1 MGSTVFSS
9 GCLHTLEGACLTGLK
24 GIQTSALSPVIVV
37 VPGNLLALHLRRRLA
52 QEGPGHANI
61 HFMTLMDFAR
71 DLCSGWLLR
80 EGLEE
85 APPVLEELLLEQVV
99 SSVVPDDGYFAV
111 AKGRQV
117 LEAALLSALTDL
129 KEACITPDEFQAWAP
144 SPSIASHGPAK
155 YRELAKIY
163 SEYTER
169 VGNLGFTDRN
179 DILTKATDA
188 IPSATPTPIF
198 VYGFYD
204 FNPLQRKL
212 LQSLIQTRDVL
223 VFFPWRRG
231 TAFDYAL
238 PSLTWLQRLG
248 CEHVP
253 LETEG
258 TTGVRRIA
266 LTLFDPLET
275 DTHRDVESSLAI
287 ISAPGEPREV
297 REIAR
302 EIIGWIEKYE
312 LKFSEIGIFLRT
324 PEPYGPL
331 LAETFSRLGIPYF
344 LQGGTPLWKSRAGQS
359 LRILFKLLAEDF
371 SRATVMEFITY
382 APVAFDLLLGREA
395 AHANPALW
403 DLFSIEA
410 GIVGGVD
417 EWQVRLKRLEHH
429 RQWEEKERERLG
441 DDGRIAPPVACLE
454 SFLTF
459 LSLFFEALRQ
469 VPSRGRWTDFARSFS
484 SLIRQLL
491 LSSPDTQRVAEELER
506 LSKLDLLG
514 VEVTLDRFARA
525 AEVALTSARES
536 GDGFGKGGVFI
547 GDIMSARGLTFRA
560 VVVPGM
566 VEKFFPRSWRQDPI
580 LLDHERQYLSEG
592 LNKELGQKNRQ
603 YDEEKLLFT
612 LTLMAAKERVLLT
625 FPSVEPLTGRE
636 RVPSFFLLRVM
647 EAATGQLANF
657 TDFEAW
663 KLMRRIPLSR
673 LFPAEPRASL
683 DLLEYDLVQAER
695 LLKGEKDAPL
705 AYLAPIS
712 PFFER
717 ALKAEQQR
725 WGETRFTEFD
735 GLLEGRA
742 ARVALMRSYGG
753 KDRLFSP
760 TRLETYAR
768 CPYRFFIEAVLRL
781 SSLDEPDAFA
791 GLSPMDRG
799 YLVHRILFLF
809 LDRLKGEN
817 RLPVKNQ
824 DLIHL
829 GSILNEVADQVFR
842 EFEEEKATGFPLLW
856 QLKKTH
862 IMEDL
867 KGWLEREWAENGAF
881 VPSHFEMPFS
891 CALPLDSKEELNL
904 RGRIDR
910 IDIAP
915 ETALAK
921 VIDYKTGKP
930 VRLEDGEFKG
940 GEALQLPI
948 YLYAASRLFKD
959 IEAIE
964 ADYYY
969 VTQAG
974 NYRKMGF
981 TRANWE
987 EKFLQLKNIV
997 ADLVAGIRTG
1007 VFIPHPSSCGRCPY
1021 PWICTPAADVLYER
1035 KREDPRIAFFER
1047 LKEIP

>member
-1 MGSTVFSS
+1 M
-9 GCLHTLEGACLTGLK
+9 EDACLTGLRRV
-24 GIQTSALSPVIVV
+24 QTGPLSPVLVV
-37 VPGNLLALHLRRRLA
+37 VPGNLVALHLRRRLA
-52 QEGPGHANI
+52 QDGPGHANI
-61 HFMTLMDFAR
+61 RFMTLVDFAR

-85 APPVLEELLLEQVV
+85 APPALEELLLEQVV
-99 SSVVPDDGYFAV
+99 ASVVPEDGYFA
-111 AKGRQV
+111 AARGQQV
-117 LEAALLSALTDL
+117 LKSALLSAMTDL
-129 KEACITPDEFQAWAP
+129 KEACITPDEFQAWAH
-144 SPSIASHGPAK
+144 SPSIASQGTTK
-155 YRELAKIY
+155 YRELGKIY
-163 SEYTER
+163 SEYSKR
-169 VGNLGFTDRN
+169 FGNFGFADRN

-188 IPSATPTPIF
+188 IPTTTSTPLF

-212 LQSLIQTRDVL
+212 LESLIKTRDVL
-223 VFFPWRRG
+223 VFFPWRKG

-238 PSLTWLQRLG
+238 ASLTWLQRLG
-248 CEHVP
+248 CDHVP
-253 LETEG
+253 LETRG
-258 TTGVRRIA
+258 KNDVDQIA
-266 LTLFDPLET
+266 LSLFDPLERP
-275 DTHRDVESSLAI
+275 THQDVESSVAI

-302 EIIGWIEKYE
+302 EIIGWIEKHG
-312 LKFSEIGIFLRT
+312 LKFSEIAILLRGR
-324 PEPYGPL
+324 EPYASL
-331 LAETFSRLGIPYF
+331 VAETFSRLGIPYY
-344 LQGGTPLWKSRAGQS
+344 LQGGSPLWKSRAGQS
-359 LRILFKLLAEDF
+359 LRILFKVLAENF
-371 SRATVMEFITY
+371 SRAAVMEFITY
-382 APVAFDLLLGREA
+382 APVAFDPLLGREV

-417 EWQVRLKRLEHH
+417 EWHARLKRLQHH

-441 DDGRIAPPVACLE
+441 DNGRIAPSLACIE
-454 SFLTF
+454 SLLTF
-459 LSLFFEALRQ
+459 LSLFFEALKQ
-469 VPSRGRWTDFARSFS
+469 VPSRGRWTYFAQSFS
-484 SLIRQLL
+484 SLIRRLL
-491 LSSPDTQRVAEELER
+491 LSSPGTERVAEELER

-525 AEVALTSARES
+525 AEVALTNARES
-536 GDGFGKGGVFI
+536 GNGFGKGGVFI

-603 YDEEKLLFT
+603 YDEERLLFT
-612 LTLMAAKERVLLT
+612 LTLMAAKERVLFT
-625 FPSVEPLTGRE
+625 FPRLEPLTGRE

-647 EAATGQLANF
+647 EAATGQLASF
-657 TDFEAW
+657 AAFEAW
-663 KLMRRIPLSR
+663 KLLRRVPLSR
-673 LFPAEPRASL
+673 LFPAEPHTPL
-683 DLLEYDLVQAER
+683 DILEYDLFQAER
-695 LLKGEKDAPL
+695 LLTGEKDAPL

-717 ALKAEQQR
+717 ALKAEQER
-725 WGETRFTEFD
+725 WGERRFTAFD
-735 GLLEGRA
+735 GVLGGRA
-742 ARVALMRSYGG
+742 ARVALGRLYEG
-753 KDRLFSP
+753 KDKSFSP

-781 SSLDEPDAFA
+781 SPLDEPDPFV

-809 LDRLKGEN
+809 LDRLKGED

-824 DLIHL
+824 ELIHL
-829 GSILNEVADQVFR
+829 EPILNEVADKVFR
-842 EFEEEKATGFPLLW
+842 EFEEEKATGFRLLW
-856 QLKKTH
+856 QLKKNH
-862 IMEDL
+862 ILEDL
-867 KGWLEREWAENGAF
+867 KGWLKREWEENGAF
-881 VPSHFEMPFS
+881 VPSHFEIPFS
-891 CALPLDSKEELNL
+891 CTLPLESKEELKL

-915 ETALAK
+915 ETGLAR

-930 VRLEDGEFKG
+930 ARLEDGEFKG

-948 YLYAASRLFKD
+948 YLYAASCLFKD
-959 IEAIE
+959 IDATE

-987 EKFLQLKNIV
+987 EKFRELKDIV
-997 ADLVAGIRTG
+997 AGLVAGIRTG
-1007 VFIPHPSSCGRCPY
+1007 LFIPRPSSCGRCPY
-1021 PWICTPAADVLYER
+1021 PWICTPVADVLYER
-1035 KREDPRIAFFER
+1035 KREDPRITSFER